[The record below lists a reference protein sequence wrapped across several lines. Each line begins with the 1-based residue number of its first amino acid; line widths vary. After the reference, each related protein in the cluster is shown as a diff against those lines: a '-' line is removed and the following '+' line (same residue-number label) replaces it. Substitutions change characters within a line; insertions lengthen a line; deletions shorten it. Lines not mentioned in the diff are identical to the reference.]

1 MTELLRNK
9 VSGICRSNT
18 DPYPTASSQ
27 VSVISANSSQR
38 PSVHWFTGTPD
49 PQYSYFKPFIF
60 HPKVKLASEKTKSP
74 TVPGNNDDNDDHS
87 TTADYRHVL
96 YKRHEEFYERLQN
109 DNELH
114 QTLRQIECLCID
126 ELESMLK
133 NYYDNENEIDN
144 LFSDSVESELRFYR

>member
-27 VSVISANSSQR
+27 VSVISANISQR

-74 TVPGNNDDNDDHS
+74 TMPADDS
-87 TTADYRHVL
+87 TVDLRHVL
-96 YKRHEEFYERLQN
+96 YKRHEDFYERLQN